1 MTNNAVTP
9 TAWDLALTIPFPSPQ
24 SPAQMG
30 LSGANPASPYFRKPY
45 PAETIALEGPYLLK
59 RCRWALKE
67 IAEAYQALL
76 ELGVEVPGTEGRVYQ
91 RITER
96 YVQFATS
103 DPATQGGRNE

>member
-1 MTNNAVTP
+1 MVE
-9 TAWDLALTIPFPSPQ
+9 TATVWERAMALPFPPPQTPAEMGLKGADPQ
-24 SPAQMG
+24 SKHFQTQ
-30 LSGANPASPYFRKPY
+30 Y

-67 IAEAYQALL
+67 IAECYQALL

-96 YVQFATS
+96 YVQFA
-103 DPATQGGRNE
+103 DAEAAR